1 MGKKKMPNSHPTCII
16 KVIEA
21 IRKHSHFGRGASRSR
36 IYKQI
41 GQTYPGTLLAAAR
54 RAIQKGMTDG
64 ILIHGETTHRF
75 KLTEKGKEFA
85 NQKLKNK
92 STAAVVKK
100 IISEPEVAEKK
111 KKSSIKVA
119 VKKTLSRKRSQPQR
133 RRKNLFLP
141 KNQRK
146 QKIQRKVLQKNEM
159 LLRKQRTE
167 KELKRE
173 EKNKSP
179 RKREEK
185 ANL

>member
-119 VKKTLSRKRSQPQR
+119 VKKTLSRKKSRPIKKKKPATKKKKKSISSKKSKKAKNSKKSFAKKR
-133 RRKNLFLP
+133 NVIKKTKNRKRVVKRRK
-141 KNQRK
+141 K
-146 QKIQRKVLQKNEM
+146 
-159 LLRKQRTE
+159 
-167 KELKRE
+167 
-173 EKNKSP
+173 
-179 RKREEK
+179 
-185 ANL
+185 